1 LEQTTRISTRR
12 LSQETDVSRSLAMH
26 TMHQDLR
33 LFPYEIQI
41 SQLET
46 DANKAERR
54 AFGNFVAGVL

>member
-1 LEQTTRISTRR
+1 
-12 LSQETDVSRSLAMH
+12 MH

-46 DANKAERR
+46 DANKAETCLWEFCRR
-54 AFGNFVAGVL
+54 GSMN

>member
-1 LEQTTRISTRR
+1 
-12 LSQETDVSRSLAMH
+12 MH